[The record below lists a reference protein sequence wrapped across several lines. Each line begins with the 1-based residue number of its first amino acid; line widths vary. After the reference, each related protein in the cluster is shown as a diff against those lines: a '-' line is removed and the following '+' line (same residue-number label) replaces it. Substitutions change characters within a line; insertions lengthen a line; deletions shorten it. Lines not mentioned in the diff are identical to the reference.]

1 MSDLS
6 GIRIGYVITGSFCT
20 ISESL
25 AQMQALK
32 NQGADIIP
40 VISENTLMYDTR
52 FQTANEIYQK
62 ATEIS
67 GKKPLTSIVE
77 TEPFGPRNY
86 ADILVVAPCTS
97 NTLAKLANGINDT
110 CATMAVKS
118 HLRQNKPVVLA
129 IATNDALG
137 ISSKNIGYVLNM
149 KNYYLVPL
157 IQDEPDLK
165 PNSMVSDFCRISE
178 TICRSLRCEQI
189 RPLIR

>member
-1 MSDLS
+1 
-6 GIRIGYVITGSFCT
+6 
-20 ISESL
+20 
-25 AQMQALK
+25 
-32 NQGADIIP
+32 
-40 VISENTLMYDTR
+40 
-52 FQTANEIYQK
+52 
-62 ATEIS
+62 
-67 GKKPLTSIVE
+67 
-77 TEPFGPRNY
+77 
-86 ADILVVAPCTS
+86 
-97 NTLAKLANGINDT
+97 
-110 CATMAVKS
+110 MAVKS